1 MNILTSTCIFRIRV
15 LLIFYLMGSHLLSAT
30 FGTTFLE
37 RGFLTVVP
45 AQEFIL
51 GSDLTVYCHLTE
63 KCSSGIHLIL
73 WLDKVTVEPE
83 KRINC
88 TTARFRLTN
97 LRTPEPVV
105 KCLMRMEGRSYA
117 VTGLRLH
124 GVLPPDKPTDVY
136 CETSRDSGVLD
147 CRWDHGQKTYL
158 STSYNISL
166 SSENGTQI
174 HSVHEQRENCQVPKT
189 LLDENENYQLTIT
202 SYNTKGTS
210 KSEPFNFC
218 VKDVV
223 VPVTPL
229 IVQIKFGNDSS
240 ASLRCNSTESS
251 ELIHYLARLRT
262 GNGSLWLLAEE
273 AQSGTGQLRVEGLN
287 ALCEYEFQARAC
299 YSAHA
304 GGLTSVPTSTSRSSP
319 TSQVISSQRPRC
331 SKWSEPVRRVSPG
344 KGPSLELQVWR
355 ILGHHDDSGLQNVTV
370 LWKPS
375 PQEDY
380 SGTLWRYEVRPDR
393 AASKACDLSL
403 CVVQVSPDVHTLWV
417 SAVTSYGRSPPAAVH
432 LIPSGVP
439 GPALKRTLRDGHGSV
454 VLSWSWPPPGPG
466 GSGDTGELVSYVTE
480 WTIRPAE
487 LRWNILSRDQ
497 NTTLI
502 GGLFAGERYNVS
514 VYAVTTKGI
523 SKPSSVLV
531 YSEEKR
537 PLSGPKVS
545 VVDHKAGRVLIQWE
559 ELPVACQRGFITSYT
574 IYVRTLSSSPSEHN
588 ISVSGSA
595 PRRVWLDCPED
606 SVILGLSASN
616 SAGEGPKGEG
626 VTFKPSVTHPIAGLV
641 TALVLTITFFSV
653 AALIFICWSSV
664 RKRIK
669 QSCISWGPSWLVE
682 NVPKPEDSKANAL
695 LKGKYVEASARPSR
709 PNSHSDPPLS
719 PIEEIPWEDTLL
731 LPTRPWPVQAPGSWP
746 GLTAETERPL
756 PAEGPVE
763 SVSYKPHAPCI
774 EEDKE
779 ETGHGGV
786 CGEQRDVPDTP
797 AQERGSGCSL
807 TLKGFP
813 KLSSLYGADGDL
825 PNMRSLGF
833 TEGSSSRLS
842 GLLCSGVFFGGA
854 ETEGQG
860 TMCAGYSTGGE
871 GDPWRT

>member
-1 MNILTSTCIFRIRV
+1 AHHVGYNTVKTEVFILWCDYVT
-15 LLIFYLMGSHLLSAT
+15 GSHLLSAT
-30 FGTTFLE
+30 FGTKILE

-63 KCSSGIHLIL
+63 KCSSSIHLIL

-83 KRINC
+83 QRINC

-124 GVLPPDKPTDVY
+124 GGLPPDKPTDVY

-147 CRWDHGQKTYL
+147 CRWDQGQKTYL

-166 SSENGTQI
+166 N
-174 HSVHEQRENCQVPKT
+174 SVVYTEWLGFFGIANCQVPKT

-223 VPVTPL
+223 LPVTPL

-262 GNGSLWLLAEE
+262 GNGSIWLLAEE
-273 AQSGTGQLRVEGLN
+273 ERSGTGQLRVEGLN

-304 GGLTSVPTSTSRSSP
+304 GGLTSVPTSASRS
-319 TSQVISSQRPRC
+319 RPRC
-331 SKWSEPVRRVSPG
+331 SKWSEPVRRSSPG
-344 KGPSLELQVWR
+344 KGNNHPTYRSHVPHTNHKWQTPWHVLLNDRDESVKCVLFPLQ
-355 ILGHHDDSGLQNVTV
+355 
-370 LWKPS
+370 PS

-380 SGTLWRYEVRPDR
+380 SGTLRRYEVR
-393 AASKACDLSL
+393 AASKTDICLPDLSL

-417 SAVTSYGRSPPAAVH
+417 SAVTSYGRSPPAAVQ

-466 GSGDTGELVSYVTE
+466 GSGGTGELVSYVTE

-523 SKPSSVLV
+523 SKPSSLLV

-574 IYVRTLSSSPSEHN
+574 IYVRTLSSSLGEHN
-588 ISVSGSA
+588 SNVSVSVSVT

-626 VTFKPSVTHPIAGLV
+626 ATCKPSVTHPI
-641 TALVLTITFFSV
+641 V

-695 LKGKYVEASARPSR
+695 LKYVETSVRPSR

-779 ETGHGGV
+779 EAGHGGV
-786 CGEQRDVPDTP
+786 CGEQGDVPDTP

-807 TLKGFP
+807 TLNGFP
-813 KLSSLYGADGDL
+813 KLSSLYGADGDV

-833 TEGSSSRLS
+833 TEGSGSRLS